1 MTDYTISGFLS
12 TDQSSTHFASF
23 DSSTA
28 KFTSFDAYQAVFRD
42 PDPLATQGSIDST
55 LGTNAYKLLATQA
68 YGDGT
73 KLENFLNTN
82 ARYDVVNF
90 RVRST
95 TNIDA
100 NTRVGLGG
108 NKKSLGAGAGFS
120 IHTRNTGFG
129 FYTDN
134 TVIEIGTK
142 PTMNANT
149 WFEITWVLDWSFAQR
164 AVLPVMSLWVDGAIA
179 VNQVTPA
186 PGAYTELTGGEE
198 KNFRLA
204 FFGGAP
210 SNQGDV
216 FYDDFRVACGDTLP
230 WGMGDATITNP
241 DNLITTTYTGGSP
254 QFEPGQ
260 TSSDVLISN
269 YLSSPYGDVT
279 VTPGSGDVRP
289 SSGVVYP
296 RGSLR
301 LD

>member
-1 MTDYTISGFLS
+1 MTDYTISGLLS
-12 TDQSSTHFASF
+12 NDRSSTHAGPLDVSA
-23 DSSTA
+23 A
-28 KFTSFDAYQAVFRD
+28 KFTSFDQYQVVFRD
-42 PDPLATQGSIDST
+42 PDPSAVQGSIDSS
-55 LGTNAYKLLATQA
+55 LGTNAYKILSTQG
-68 YGDGT
+68 YGDGSR
-73 KLENFLNTN
+73 LENFLNTN
-82 ARYDVVNF
+82 PRYDVVNF

-95 TNIDA
+95 TNIDT

-108 NKKSLGAGAGFS
+108 NKQALAAGAGFS
-120 IHTRNTGFG
+120 IFTRTTGFG
-129 FYTDN
+129 FYADN
-134 TVIEIGTK
+134 SFVEIGTK

-149 WFEITWVLDWSFAQR
+149 WYEITWVLDWSFAQR

-186 PGAYTELTGGEE
+186 PSSYTEMTGGQE

-204 FFGGAP
+204 FFGGSP

-230 WGMGDATITNP
+230 WGIGDATITNP
-241 DNLITTTYTGGSP
+241 DNLIATTYTGGSP
-254 QFEPGQ
+254 EFVSGQ
-260 TSSDVLISN
+260 ISSDVLLSN
-269 YLSSPYGDVT
+269 YLSVSYGDVT
-279 VTPGSGDVRP
+279 VTPGGGSVRP

>member
-1 MTDYTISGFLS
+1 MTDYTISNF
-12 TDQSSTHFASF
+12 SSTSHGSTHLGPFDASV
-23 DSSTA
+23 A
-28 KFTSFDAYQAVFRD
+28 KFTSFDPYQAVFRD

-55 LGTNAYKLLATQA
+55 LGTNAYKILSTQG

-73 KLENFLNTN
+73 KLDNFLNTN

-108 NKKSLGAGAGFS
+108 NKQSLGAGAGFT
-120 IHTRNTGFG
+120 IHTRSSGFG
-129 FYTDN
+129 FYADN
-134 TVIEIGTK
+134 SFSEIGTK

-149 WFEITWVLDWSFAQR
+149 WYEITWVLDWSFAQR
-164 AVLPVMSLWVDGAIA
+164 ATLPVMSLWVDGAIA

-186 PGAYTELTGGEE
+186 PTSYTEMTGGEE

-216 FYDDFRVACGDTLP
+216 FYDDFRVVCADTLP

-241 DNLITTTYTGGSP
+241 DNLIATTYTGGAP
-254 QFEPGQ
+254 QFESGQ
-260 TSSDVLISN
+260 VFADLSISN
-269 YLSSPYGDVT
+269 YLSVPYGDVT
-279 VTPGSGDVRP
+279 VTAGGGSVRP